1 MDREEKILDY
11 LENNSGKGINQIIED
26 LGLSKKTKKKTRKL
40 LQKLEEEGKITEVK
54 GGGYTVEKSELLK
67 GKVKIIKNKFAFVD
81 GDEES
86 VFIPPRKIN
95 GAMTDDIVLVKIDE
109 EKSSGDKKEGEI
121 VQILERGKQTIIG
134 IFEEHEQFGFVFAM
148 GNSLQDIYVNR
159 RNFNRAKNNEL
170 VVVEIY
176 SWGDKDKKPEGKI
189 IKKLG
194 NPYDSDT
201 RLEALILEKGYTEDF
216 SSEIK
221 KELAVI
227 KNKKEEVSKKRID
240 LTDLDFITIDG
251 EDAKDL
257 DDAVYLEKMED
268 GNYKLMVSIADVSYY
283 VKKNSLLDEEAQ
295 KRGNSVYLVDRVIP
309 MLPRELSNGLCSLNQ
324 GEKKYTFTAEIKL
337 DKTGKI
343 LSEKTYKSE
352 IKTVERMTYKNV
364 NRILDKD
371 SEMLERYQEIVG
383 MLENM
388 EELAQLIRAKRI
400 ERGAINFDMP
410 ETKVILNEAKKVKE
424 IKLRERGE
432 AEKIIEDFM
441 ILANEVVAEKL
452 FWMEIPSVYR
462 IHEVPTKE
470 DIEKLNMTLGK
481 FGYKI
486 HDTEIIHPGKYQKI
500 LKQAENTETELLIR
514 KVMLRSLQQ
523 AKYAVENLGHFG
535 LASNYY
541 THFTSPIRRYSD
553 LLVHRIL
560 GEAIG
565 KYPNYKK
572 LIKIKEELK
581 EVTNHISQ
589 TERKAMKTEEESIK
603 IKVIEYMSDKIGEVY
618 DGIVSGI
625 IKNGIFIMLSNQVEC
640 FFDIKNSPKF
650 YTFDEKNYK
659 MLEKNSNKV
668 YNLGENVKI
677 IITKVDILNLKID
690 VAFYEGEN
698 NGENY
703 SK

>member
-1 MDREEKILDY
+1 MDKEEKILNY
-11 LENNSGKGINQIIED
+11 LKENKPKGINQIIIA
-26 LGLSKKTKKKTRKL
+26 LGLSKKTKKKTK
-40 LQKLEEEGKITEVK
+40 KILEKMEKDGKIAEVK
-54 GGGYTVEKSELLK
+54 GGRYTDIEKSGLLK
-67 GKVKIIKNKFAFVD
+67 GKVKIVKNKFAFVD

-109 EKSSGDKKEGEI
+109 ERSSGDKKEGEI
-121 VQILERGKQTIIG
+121 VQILERGRETIIG
-134 IFEEHEQFGFVFAM
+134 IFEEQGQFGFVYAM
-148 GNSLQDIYVNR
+148 GNSLKDIYVNR

-170 VVVEIY
+170 VMVEIY

-201 RLEALILEKGYTEDF
+201 RLEALILENNYTEKF
-216 SSEIK
+216 SDEIK
-221 KELAVI
+221 KELIII
-227 KNKKEEVSKKRID
+227 KNKEEVDSKHRID
-240 LTDLDFITIDG
+240 LTYLDFITIDG
-251 EDAKDL
+251 KDAKDL
-257 DDAVYLEKMED
+257 DDAVYLEKLENE
-268 GNYKLMVSIADVSYY
+268 NYKLMVSIADVSHY
-283 VKKNSLLDEEAQ
+283 VKKNSFLDKEAQ

-309 MLPRELSNGLCSLNQ
+309 MLPRELSNDLCSLNQ
-324 GEKKYTFTAEIKL
+324 GEEKYTFTVEIEL

-343 LSEKTYKSE
+343 VSEKTYKSK
-352 IKTVERMTYKNV
+352 IKTTERMTYENV
-364 NRILDKD
+364 NKILEKD
-371 SEMLERYQEIVG
+371 EKMLKKYKNILEMLVE
-383 MLENM
+383 M
-388 EELAQLIRAKRI
+388 EELAKLIRLKRT
-400 ERGAINFDMP
+400 ERGSIDFDMP
-410 ETKVILNEAKKVKE
+410 ETKVILDEAKKVKE

-432 AEKIIEDFM
+432 AERIIEDFM

-462 IHEVPTKE
+462 IHEIPAKE
-470 DIEKLNMTLGK
+470 DIEKLNMTLAK

-486 HDTEIIHPGKYQKI
+486 HETEVIHPGKYQKI
-500 LKQAENTETELLIR
+500 LKQAENTEIELLIR

-523 AKYAVENLGHFG
+523 AKYATENLGHFG
-535 LASNYY
+535 LASSYY

-572 LIKIKEELK
+572 LNKIKKELK
-581 EVTNHISQ
+581 EVTKHISQ
-589 TERKAMKTEEESIK
+589 TERKAMKAEEESIK

-650 YTFDEKNYK
+650 YNFDEKNYK

-668 YNLGENVKI
+668 YTLGKSVKI

-690 VAFYEGEN
+690 VAFYEGET
-698 NGENY
+698 NG
-703 SK
+703 